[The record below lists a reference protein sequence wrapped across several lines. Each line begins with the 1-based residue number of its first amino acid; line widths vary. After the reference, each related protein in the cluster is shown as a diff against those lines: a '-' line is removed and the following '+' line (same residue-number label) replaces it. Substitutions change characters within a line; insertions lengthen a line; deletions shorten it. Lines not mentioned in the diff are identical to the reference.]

1 MRFLPNY
8 PTNLRETATSRDSQ
22 NKREVAMFL
31 AHFVGKREKMK
42 SAITVSLVEEARG
55 GPFVFW
61 DGLADACER
70 AAGLG
75 FDAIEIF
82 PPSTEAV
89 DAAEIKPLLEKH
101 SLKLAAL
108 GTGAGMVKHK
118 LSLTNADA
126 DHRAKARA
134 FVKQIVDKA
143 AEFGASAIIGS
154 MQGKWGDGT
163 DKKTALGYLGEALNE
178 CGEHAATHGVP
189 LMYEPLN
196 RYETN
201 LCNTVADGVALL
213 ESIKCKNVVLLAD
226 LFHMNIEE
234 ENIAD
239 ALRAGGKHIG
249 HVHFVDSN
257 RRPTGLGHM
266 DYTPIAAALK
276 EIGFEGYACAEAFP
290 YPDSQAAAESTMTA
304 FKKFLA

>member
-1 MRFLPNY
+1 
-8 PTNLRETATSRDSQ
+8 
-22 NKREVAMFL
+22 
-31 AHFVGKREKMK
+31 MK

-70 AAGLG
+70 SAALG

-82 PPSTEAV
+82 PPSTAAV
-89 DAAEIKPLLEKH
+89 VAAELNPLLDKH
-101 SLKLAAL
+101 NLKLAAL

-118 LSLTNADA
+118 LSLSNGDA
-126 DHRAKARA
+126 DHRVKARA
-134 FVKQIVDKA
+134 FVKQIIDKA

-154 MQGKWGDGT
+154 MQGRWGDGT
-163 DKKTALGYLGEALNE
+163 DKETALDYLGDALNE
-178 CGEHAATHGVP
+178 CGDHAATHGVP
-189 LMYEPLN
+189 LIYEPLN

-201 LCNTVADGVALL
+201 LCNTVADGVKLI
-213 ESIKCKNVVLLAD
+213 ESIQCQNVVLLAD

-239 ALRAGGKHIG
+239 ALREGGKHIG

-266 DYTPIAAALK
+266 DYEPIAAALRD
-276 EIGFEGYACAEAFP
+276 IGYDGFACAEAFP
-290 YPDSQAAAESTMTA
+290 YPDSQAAAEATINA
-304 FKKFLA
+304 FNKYMV